1 MQGGEGGVEA
11 GYTARKF
18 LTKQGVT
25 NILPVTA
32 TLDRVNGVHIEL
44 DKGMRSTFHQKEM
57 SQLLSI
63 KTNRRGFGDYRVA
76 RNCYS

>member
-1 MQGGEGGVEA
+1 MDGRNGNRRKLGHERPQGRGNGSMQGGQGGVEA

-32 TLDRVNGVHIEL
+32 MLDRVNGA
-44 DKGMRSTFHQKEM
+44 S
-57 SQLLSI
+57 
-63 KTNRRGFGDYRVA
+63 Y
-76 RNCYS
+76 

>member
-1 MQGGEGGVEA
+1 MQGGEGDAEA

-32 TLDRVNGVHIEL
+32 TNILPVTATLDRVNGA
-44 DKGMRSTFHQKEM
+44 S
-57 SQLLSI
+57 
-63 KTNRRGFGDYRVA
+63 Y
-76 RNCYS
+76 